1 MTLHALVAGAGTF
14 PERTLTEEERAAGV
28 VALRS
33 LPRVADAVAEVARA
47 LAAAGAQVGPV
58 LTDPTRLEWDTA
70 WRTARERAG
79 RDPLIVHFC
88 GHGLLVENDLYLAV
102 AGTDPARS
110 RIRATAV
117 EVEAL
122 LKDVRQGDGG
132 PVLFLLDVCHAGAAL
147 RPQLTARLLGVTDRR
162 TWVVAACDTR
172 AITYGARF
180 STAAAGVLD
189 RIARRELVVPP
200 EYAHVPVDLLAREID
215 AALARADRERG
226 EPKQDVVR
234 TPHDEAA
241 LPPAPILPN
250 PWHGASRAE
259 RLWAAYDSGLLD
271 FAAALDPRLDAFHFV
286 TRATGTGHAGTSFFR
301 GRASQLAHL
310 RHWLDDPAGDAGR
323 LLVVTGSPGAGKS
336 ALLGAAVCAVHPKF
350 AALRTEMAVDGFRPR
365 ENPDFVAVHASGLTT
380 RQVVASLHRQ
390 THGDPATG
398 PAPTEVT
405 ADRLL
410 DVLGARGPVTVAVDA
425 LDEAA
430 DPEELLRQVLLPL
443 AGRTPEDRAPGCRV
457 LIGTRLWPGTLPAL
471 HTALAGRPRD
481 RIDLDTE
488 RPDVLARDLA
498 AYLDRMLGPGYP
510 SEVARTLGRRL
521 AYSLEHGAFLT
532 AFLYGSHVR
541 ALAAAGTPPTAGR
554 VLADLPADLPGMLNL
569 NLRTL
574 LAEDPWTG
582 PVLTAV
588 ARAAGPGMPLAVI
601 HAVALAL
608 APGAPRGPL
617 APTPEDTRRALRR
630 GLFYLRVTADG
641 DRRLYRFFHRAL
653 AEHLAPRADAGDVLR
668 ALLAQVPATGG
679 TRHWTDANPYLLR
692 HLADHAA
699 ESGRADLDRLI
710 ADPRYLLHADPDR
723 LTRHLHRARDPR
735 ARAHADV
742 YRHSTA
748 HDPRRHD
755 PAVRRDLLDLDA
767 AVWRRPDL
775 AASLGAGPEA
785 LARPR
790 WAVSRTASPARLHT
804 LAPHGGHVTRVAL
817 TSTAPGDGGTD
828 LVVTIADD
836 GRVRRF
842 DALRGQPLPALQG
855 HEPPGPQTHDP
866 TLLPGPQTHDPTL
879 LPGPQAHGPT
889 LLPGPRVPDPPVLS
903 AGPVRALAP
912 VRLSDGRS
920 VLVSGGDGGGISVH
934 DLRTGALIHSVADP
948 GARPVGLLTAI
959 ALPDGARAVTAGKGK
974 EFLVWDVEEGRLL
987 HEEDSP
993 AVVVRTLAAAEL
1005 TGGDAV
1011 VLAAGDE
1018 YTAMVWDLRTGRR
1031 LHTLGPHGDFVRAA
1045 AVVRRGDG
1053 ADLAVTG
1060 DRDGAVRVWDLA
1072 DGAPVHALR
1081 RHTDWVTAVAAGRVG
1096 DRCLAVSGDRSG
1108 RVAVWDLD
1116 TGDLLHDLDEQ
1127 QGVITRAA
1135 LAEGTGTGV
1144 AVTGCADGRV
1154 AVWDLA
1160 SGGHT
1165 HDFAAHAEGV
1175 HDVAVGRLGERVV
1188 AVSGGADG
1196 RAVVWDVTSSG
1207 PDTPDTAHD
1216 EPVTALAVAPQG
1228 GGAGASDGG
1237 GVGGAGGGPTD
1248 GAVAR
1253 DAADDPGVPAGGHA
1267 VRAGGVAGGSGA
1279 LSDTC
1284 APVPEGAA
1292 RGTGEPGA
1300 GCAADAGDAAHGG
1313 GAVSVGGARDGRGAA
1328 GGGARQG
1335 RDVPRGTG
1343 GLLVA
1348 VGGERTAEVRDL
1360 ADGRIVRR
1368 LLDPGRPL
1376 LVRAVAT
1383 AELPGTG
1390 RVAATGSR
1398 DGRLRVWDLA
1408 GGRLLRTWD
1417 SGTGRLRAMATGRLT
1432 DGRPVVVAG
1441 GDEGTATVWDPATA
1455 RRVAVFAG
1463 HDGARILALA
1473 VVPGTPGT
1481 VVSGDDA
1488 GALLLWDAHTGE
1500 ETAALTRAGGRVDA
1514 ITAAALPDGRTVAVS
1529 GEATGETRLWDL
1541 GRPAAVR
1548 RLDGPRLPVT
1558 ALATARLP
1566 DGRAVVLGGGADCR
1580 VLAWD
1585 PADGTR
1591 LPATYHLPAA
1601 VCALAACPAGF
1612 VVAHAAGTACLT
1624 WNPALG
1630 AGAPPAGGPLPA
1642 GPPHTGS

>member
-47 LAAAGAQVGPV
+47 LAAAGAQVAPV

-79 RDPLIVHFC
+79 QDPLIVHFC

-189 RIARRELVVPP
+189 RIARRELIVPP
-200 EYAHVPVDLLAREID
+200 EYAHVPVDLLAREMD

-286 TRATGTGHAGTSFFR
+286 TRVTGTGHGGPSFFR
-301 GRASQLAHL
+301 GRARQLAHL

-350 AALRTEMAVDGFRPR
+350 AALRTETAVDGFRPR

-380 RQVVASLHRQ
+380 RQVVASLYRQ
-390 THGDPATG
+390 THGDPAAG

-410 DVLGARGPVTVAVDA
+410 DALGARGPVTVAVDA

-443 AGRTPEDRAPGCRV
+443 AGRTHEDRAPGCRV
-457 LIGTRLWPGTLPAL
+457 LIGARLWPDTLPAL

-541 ALAAAGTPPTAGR
+541 ALAAADTPPPAER
-554 VLADLPADLPGMLNL
+554 VLAELPADLPGMLDL

-574 LAEDPWTG
+574 LADDPWTG

-588 ARAAGPGMPLAVI
+588 ARAAGAGMPLATI

-608 APGAPRGPL
+608 APETPRGPL

-630 GLFYLRVTADG
+630 GRFYLRVTADG

-653 AEHLAPRADAGDVLR
+653 AEHLAPRADAADVLR
-668 ALLAQVPATGG
+668 ALLEQVPATGG
-679 TRHWTDANPYLLR
+679 IRDWTDADPYLLR

-699 ESGRADLDRLI
+699 DSGRADLDRLV
-710 ADPRYLLHADPDR
+710 ADPGYLLHADPDR

-767 AVWRRPDL
+767 AVWRHPDL
-775 AASLGAGPEA
+775 AACLGAPPEA

-817 TSTAPGDGGTD
+817 AATAPGGGGTD
-828 LVVTIADD
+828 LVVTVADD

-842 DALRGQPLPALQG
+842 DALRGHPLPALQG
-855 HEPPGPQTHDP
+855 HEPPGPQGHDP
-866 TLLPGPQTHDPTL
+866 TAPPGPRV
-879 LPGPQAHGPT
+879 PG
-889 LLPGPRVPDPPVLS
+889 LPGPRVPGPRVPEPPVRS
-903 AGPVRALAP
+903 GGPVRALAP
-912 VRLSDGRS
+912 VRLSDGRT
-920 VLVSGGDGGGISVH
+920 VLVSGGDDGGISVH

-948 GARPVGLLTAI
+948 RGRPVGLLTAL

-1031 LHTLGPHGDFVRAA
+1031 LHTLGPHRDFVRAA
-1045 AVVRRGDG
+1045 AVVRRADG

-1108 RVAVWDLD
+1108 RVVVWDLD
-1116 TGDLLHDLDEQ
+1116 TGDRLYDLDEQ

-1135 LAEGTGTGV
+1135 LAEGAGTGV

-1160 SGGHT
+1160 SGGRT
-1165 HDFAAHAEGV
+1165 YDFAAHADGV

-1207 PDTPDTAHD
+1207 PETPDTAHD
-1216 EPVTALAVAPQG
+1216 EPVTALAIATAAPPG
-1228 GGAGASDGG
+1228 GGAGVSDGGVLGGGG
-1237 GVGGAGGGPTD
+1237 GVGCAGDVPADGG
-1248 GAVAR
+1248 VAWG
-1253 DAADDPGVPAGGHA
+1253 AADDPGVSGRGDAVHAGGMS
-1267 VRAGGVAGGSGA
+1267 GGGGA
-1279 LSDTC
+1279 LGDTC
-1284 APVPEGAA
+1284 APAPEGAA
-1292 RGTGEPGA
+1292 SGTCGPGA
-1300 GCAADAGDAAHGG
+1300 DCAAGAGDAADGG
-1313 GAVSVGGARDGRGAA
+1313 GAVCVGGVPDGGCAVP
-1328 GGGARQG
+1328 GGGRYG
-1335 RDVPRGTG
+1335 REIPRGTG

-1360 ADGRIVRR
+1360 AGGRIVRR
-1368 LLDPGRPL
+1368 LLDPERPL
-1376 LVRAVAT
+1376 LARAVAT

-1408 GGRLLRTWD
+1408 GGTLLRAWD
-1417 SGTGRLRAMATGRLT
+1417 SGTGRVRAMATGRLT
-1432 DGRPVVVAG
+1432 DGRTVVVAG
-1441 GDEGTATVWDPATA
+1441 GDEGTATVWDPATG
-1455 RRVAVFAG
+1455 RRVAAFTG

-1473 VVPGTPGT
+1473 VVPGTPGA

-1488 GALLLWDAHTGE
+1488 GGLLLWDAHTGE
-1500 ETAALTRAGGRVDA
+1500 EIAALTRAGGRVDA
-1514 ITAAALPDGRTVAVS
+1514 VTAAALPDGRTVAVS

-1541 GRPAAVR
+1541 GGRAAVR

-1601 VCALAACPAGF
+1601 VCALAACPTGF

-1630 AGAPPAGGPLPA
+1630 GGAPLAEGPLPD